1 MTKAAIFGL
10 LVMLVGC
17 EAAPLPAAR
26 LARDLTV
33 SKSEIATLAN
43 LAESACQCDRSS
55 PEGPCW
61 AEFNEAVAGMKE
73 SVASA
78 TACAPVS
85 TELRC
90 FNESASDG
98 GFCIVTGHTLVF
110 GEGQRQLCSKSEAQ
124 IVEATYNATLAS
136 TGDNYQQAAEA
147 AGRAADALAR
157 GESPPRPT
165 AEPGC
170 TG

>member
-1 MTKAAIFGL
+1 MIRAAIFGL
-10 LVMLVGC
+10 VVLLAGC
-17 EAAPLPAAR
+17 EAVPPPAAR
-26 LARDLTV
+26 LARGPTV

-55 PEGPCW
+55 PGGPCW
-61 AEFNEAVAGMKE
+61 AEFNEAVVGMKE

-90 FNESASDG
+90 FNEGESDG

-110 GEGQRQLCSKSEAQ
+110 GEGQRQLCSQSEAQ
-124 IVEATYNATLAS
+124 IVEATYNATLAR
-136 TGDNYQQAAEA
+136 TDDNHQQAAEA
-147 AGRAADALAR
+147 ARRAADALRR

-165 AEPGC
+165 AELGC